1 MDLGKPPGGLRSI
14 QPFLTIYKQ
23 FIKRDPV
30 VSYFALKHA
39 VREGIQGIN
48 APGRDAAVK
57 AESKAYLTTLLDVLE
72 EMKGN
77 LRETDELSK
86 ELSNELVGATHVE
99 EAGLHLFSYADKEDR
114 SGNYHKN
121 MVKAYFT
128 SFHMFG
134 IVKGLEELNEEI
146 ETKQKYA
153 MWRAVEIDRC
163 LKNGIQPTPPPED
176 TTPDAGGLSEI
187 KPTPKPRSF
196 HPEVGVPPQPAG
208 VWVPPQPAG
217 VWVPPQPAGVWVPP
231 QPPQPAGVGVP
242 PQPAGVWVPPQ
253 PAGVWVPPQPAGVWV
268 PPQPAGVWVPPQ
280 PAGVGVPPQPA
291 GVPPEGAGV
300 GVPPVVGE
308 PLSSLSPEVISEAQ
322 KKCKFAS
329 SALDYDDVVGAIEY
343 LTEALR
349 LLQK

>member
-1 MDLGKPPGGLRSI
+1 MDV
-14 QPFLTIYKQ
+14 
-23 FIKRDPV
+23 DM
-30 VSYFALKHA
+30 
-39 VREGIQGIN
+39 
-48 APGRDAAVK
+48 
-57 AESKAYLTTLLDVLE
+57 SKLCNKLQ
-72 EMKGN
+72 MKGN

-176 TTPDAGGLSEI
+176 TTPDAGGLSET

-217 VWVPPQPAGVWVPP
+217 VGV
-231 QPPQPAGVGVP
+231 PPQPAGVGVP

-253 PAGVWVPPQPAGVWV
+253 PAGVEYPLSQLEY
-268 PPQPAGVWVPPQ
+268 
-280 PAGVGVPPQPA
+280 
-291 GVPPEGAGV
+291 PPEGAGV